1 MIRTYFKRDV
11 ISQLQFF
18 TLISFPRPSKKTRFL
33 LVLSFPI
40 IFDRLLLLQCGYFFL
55 KLIGPNFLHSSRR
68 SLHFTY
74 GLVDLIIFRSHFYIQ
89 DKNVSSYQSQFLQ
102 FAKVSIIM
110 SAWRSFLIVVMPSGL
125 WPDFQEDDATMI
137 QEWNFWRVK
146 VHSLGYLNKGNCKMI
161 WYKVK
166 IDSFLF

>member
-55 KLIGPNFLHSSRR
+55 KLIGPNFPHSSW

-137 QEWNFWRVK
+137 QEWNFYRGK
-146 VHSLGYLNKGNCKMI
+146 IHSLGYLDKGNCKMI

>member
-1 MIRTYFKRDV
+1 MEFSSRVKKVEKVHFMIRTYFKRDV

-18 TLISFPRPSKKTRFL
+18 PIISFPRPSKKTRFL

-55 KLIGPNFLHSSRR
+55 KLIGPNFLHGGEQRSSK

-110 SAWRSFLIVVMPSGL
+110 SA
-125 WPDFQEDDATMI
+125 
-137 QEWNFWRVK
+137 
-146 VHSLGYLNKGNCKMI
+146 
-161 WYKVK
+161 
-166 IDSFLF
+166 

>member
-18 TLISFPRPSKKTRFL
+18 TPFSFPRPSKKTRFL

-55 KLIGPNFLHSSRR
+55 KLIGPNFLHSSR

-125 WPDFQEDDATMI
+125 WPDFQEDDATTI
-137 QEWNFWRVK
+137 QEWNFCRVK
-146 VHSLGYLNKGNCKMI
+146 IHSLGYLSKRNCKMI

>member
-1 MIRTYFKRDV
+1 MEFSSEVKKWRRYIFMIRTYFKRDV

-55 KLIGPNFLHSSRR
+55 KLIGPNLLYSSR

-110 SAWRSFLIVVMPSGL
+110 SSYVLKKYVL
-125 WPDFQEDDATMI
+125 LED
-137 QEWNFWRVK
+137 
-146 VHSLGYLNKGNCKMI
+146 HC
-161 WYKVK
+161 
-166 IDSFLF
+166 

>member
-1 MIRTYFKRDV
+1 MEKVHFMIRTYFKRDV

-18 TLISFPRPSKKTRFL
+18 TIISFPRPSKKTRFL

-55 KLIGPNFLHSSRR
+55 KLIGPNFLHGGEQRSSK

-110 SAWRSFLIVVMPSGL
+110 SAWRSFLIGVMPSGL
-125 WPDFQEDDATMI
+125 WPDFQEDDATMFR
-137 QEWNFWRVK
+137 EFFNGLRF
-146 VHSLGYLNKGNCKMI
+146 
-161 WYKVK
+161 
-166 IDSFLF
+166 FL